1 MVAKITLFEPHFDG
15 AQIGPATIGMEE
27 KADVADAVESVDKAS
42 TDAKSRSFGRP
53 PLQLAVGLGIVFS
66 VIAAGILVRRRRAKP
81 TDESRDSDTSSG
93 IEATLV
99 EEQVT
104 A

>member
-15 AQIGPATIGMEE
+15 AQIGPATIGTDE
-27 KADVADAVESVDKAS
+27 KADVADELETVENADSEP
-42 TDAKSRSFGRP
+42 KSRSIGRP
-53 PLQLAVGLGIVFS
+53 PLRLAVGLGIVLS
-66 VIAAGILVRRRRAKP
+66 AIAAGILVRRRRAKP
-81 TDESRDSDTSSG
+81 TDESSDSDTSSG

-104 A
+104 E